1 MVEDKNIVVI
11 PTKTVPQGIT
21 AIINYVPDMSAQE
34 NEENMKTEIGNV
46 KTGQVTYAVRDTVIE
61 DKEIKQ
67 GDYMG
72 IGDAGILSVGDE
84 VLDVTFG
91 MVQEMMNDELELIS
105 IYYGQDV
112 TEDAAQELKDRVE
125 EAYPGCD
132 VELQYGGQP
141 IYYYIVSAE

>member
-1 MVEDKNIVVI
+1 
-11 PTKTVPQGIT
+11 
-21 AIINYVPDMSAQE
+21 
-34 NEENMKTEIGNV
+34 
-46 KTGQVTYAVRDTVIE
+46 
-61 DKEIKQ
+61 
-67 GDYMG
+67 MG

-141 IYYYIVSAE
+141 IYYYIVSAV

>member
-1 MVEDKNIVVI
+1 
-11 PTKTVPQGIT
+11 
-21 AIINYVPDMSAQE
+21 
-34 NEENMKTEIGNV
+34 
-46 KTGQVTYAVRDTVIE
+46 
-61 DKEIKQ
+61 
-67 GDYMG
+67 MG

-125 EAYPGCD
+125 ETYPGCD

>member
-1 MVEDKNIVVI
+1 
-11 PTKTVPQGIT
+11 
-21 AIINYVPDMSAQE
+21 
-34 NEENMKTEIGNV
+34 
-46 KTGQVTYAVRDTVIE
+46 
-61 DKEIKQ
+61 
-67 GDYMG
+67 MG